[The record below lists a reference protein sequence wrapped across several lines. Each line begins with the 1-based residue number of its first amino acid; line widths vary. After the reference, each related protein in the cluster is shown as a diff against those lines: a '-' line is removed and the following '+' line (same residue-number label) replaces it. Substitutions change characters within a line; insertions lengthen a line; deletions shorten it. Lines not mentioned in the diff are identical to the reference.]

1 MCDGQF
7 LLILGVISVIATYF
21 ITEYE
26 FAEEEE
32 APVKQSKQRAFYSQT
47 FEEMNKGETFNW

>member
-1 MCDGQF
+1 MNDGQF
-7 LLILGVISVIATYF
+7 LLILGVVSVIATYF

-26 FAEEEE
+26 FAEEGE
-32 APVKQSKQRAFYSQT
+32 PVNQLKQRAFYSQT

>member
-1 MCDGQF
+1 MNDGQF
-7 LLILGVISVIATYF
+7 LLILGVVSVIATYF

-32 APVKQSKQRAFYSQT
+32 PVNQLKQRAFYSQT